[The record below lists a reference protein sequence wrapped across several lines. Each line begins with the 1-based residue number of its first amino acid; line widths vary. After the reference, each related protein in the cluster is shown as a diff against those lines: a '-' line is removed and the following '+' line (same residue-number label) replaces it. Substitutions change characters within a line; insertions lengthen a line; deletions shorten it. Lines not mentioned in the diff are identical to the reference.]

1 MRFDGIVVGVSSDVV
16 LDVDDRGVSVEGR
29 RYEERK
35 RRDEINKLVER
46 MKDT

>member
-1 MRFDGIVVGVSSDVV
+1 MRFDSIVVGVSSDVV
-16 LDVDDRGVSVEGR
+16 LNVDDQGVSVEGG

-35 RRDEINKLVER
+35 RRDEINELVER